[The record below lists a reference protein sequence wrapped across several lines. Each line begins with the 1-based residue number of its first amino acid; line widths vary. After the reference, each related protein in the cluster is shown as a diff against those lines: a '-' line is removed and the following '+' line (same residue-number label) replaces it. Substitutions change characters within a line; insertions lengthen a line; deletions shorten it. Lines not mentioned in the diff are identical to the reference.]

1 MMHSAE
7 SLDPTR
13 EFAARAAKSPVDRF
27 VVERRE
33 RWLALSRL
41 LDSAPRLAK
50 LPAAKITEAA
60 ALYREV
66 CTDRMRADHIG
77 CPPDVI
83 VHLDQLV
90 ARAHNALY
98 SSRRYSLREAFRF
111 IAYEFPRALR
121 ANWAAFAL
129 SNLLFWLP
137 FVIGLVGAL
146 HSEKFAISV
155 LPSEML
161 DGMAEAYS
169 KGFAEGR
176 SGDQDAA
183 MAGFYVYNNVGI
195 AFRCFATG
203 ILFGLGSLFFLLY
216 NGLVTGTVFGHVIRT
231 GGGVNIL
238 TFVAGHSPLELTAIV
253 IAGAAGLEM
262 GRALIS
268 TRGLTRLGSLWER
281 RRSLAAQILGA
292 AVMLLGAALIEGF
305 WSPSSLP
312 PVVKWTFGGTLMVLV
327 ILYLSLA
334 GRGRAPQEARP

>member
-1 MMHSAE
+1 MMPPGQGDMTA
-7 SLDPTR
+7 D
-13 EFAARAAKSPVDRF
+13 FAARAAVSPVDRF
-27 VVERRE
+27 VAERRE
-33 RWLALSRL
+33 RWHALGRL

-50 LPAAKITEAA
+50 LPPGRITEAA

-66 CTDRMRADHIG
+66 CTDRMRADHLG

-83 VHLDQLV
+83 AHLDQLV

-111 IAYEFPRALR
+111 LAFEFPRALR
-121 ANWAAFAL
+121 SNWAAFSIA
-129 SNLLFWLP
+129 NLLFWLP

-146 HSEKFAISV
+146 RSEKFAVSV
-155 LPSEML
+155 LPAELL

-216 NGLVTGTVFGHVIRT
+216 NGLVTGCVFGHVIRT
-231 GGGVNIL
+231 GGGINIL

-253 IAGAAGLEM
+253 ISGAAGLEM
-262 GRALIS
+262 GRSLIA
-268 TRGLTRLGSLWER
+268 TRGLTRLGSLWES

-292 AVMLLGAALIEGF
+292 AVMLLGAAVIEGF

-312 PVVKWTFGGTLMVLV
+312 PVVKWSFGGTLMLLV
-327 ILYLSLA
+327 VLYLSLA
-334 GRGRAPQEARP
+334 GRPRAPRGAAP